1 MARGWESKSVE
12 EQIEMAEPRGR
23 RTGKGVAPAK
33 PTARSVVDS
42 MHKKESLQLSVT
54 RVTQE
59 LKTAQNPRYRTMLE
73 KSLAD
78 LQVQLAQMS

>member
-12 EQIEMAEPRGR
+12 DQIEMSERLAR
-23 RTGKGVAPAK
+23 RTGKGVAPVK
-33 PTARSVVDS
+33 PAAARGAVDLIL
-42 MHKKESLQLSVT
+42 KKETLHLSVT

-59 LKTAQNPRYRTMLE
+59 LQSAQNPRYRALLE

-78 LQVQLAQMS
+78 LHLQLAKL

>member
-12 EQIEMAEPRGR
+12 TQIDMSEPRGR
-23 RTGKGVAPAK
+23 RTVRRAEPAA
-33 PTARSVVDS
+33 ARMVVECIR
-42 MHKKESLQLSVT
+42 KKETLQLSVT

-59 LKTAQNPRYRTMLE
+59 LQTAQNPRYRTLLE

-78 LQVQLAQMS
+78 LHIQLASL

>member
-12 EQIEMAEPRGR
+12 DQIEMSERRGR
-23 RTGKGVAPAK
+23 RTEKVAAPA
-33 PTARSVVDS
+33 PAVARAAMES
-42 MHKKESLQLSVT
+42 MHKRETLQLSVT

-59 LKTAQNPRYRTMLE
+59 LQTAQNPRYRALLE

-78 LQVQLAQMS
+78 LHLQLAKL

>member
-12 EQIEMAEPRGR
+12 DQIDMSERRGR
-23 RTGKGVAPAK
+23 RAGKSAAPAK
-33 PTARSVVDS
+33 PPAQSIIES
-42 MHKKESLQLSVT
+42 MRKKETLQLSVT

-59 LKTAQNPRYRTMLE
+59 LQTAQNPRYRCLLE

-78 LQVQLAQMS
+78 LQIQMAKL